1 MEPRV
6 YNEEQNFLD
15 IITFTFDQVKFIFM
29 SADSNFFIRV
39 LSHSQLERAQK
50 VLIENFLL
58 PYMGIDNIDLAQTFL
73 FKTFICIVL

>member
-15 IITFTFDQVKFIFM
+15 IITFTLDQVKFIFM

-39 LSHSQLERAQK
+39 QRHSQLERAQK

-58 PYMGIDNIDLAQTFL
+58 PYMGIDNINHIDF
-73 FKTFICIVL
+73 FI

>member
-39 LSHSQLERAQK
+39 LRHSQLERAQK
-50 VLIENFLL
+50 VLRIF
-58 PYMGIDNIDLAQTFL
+58 YYHISIDKIDHAQTFL
-73 FKTFICIVL
+73 FTTFICLVL